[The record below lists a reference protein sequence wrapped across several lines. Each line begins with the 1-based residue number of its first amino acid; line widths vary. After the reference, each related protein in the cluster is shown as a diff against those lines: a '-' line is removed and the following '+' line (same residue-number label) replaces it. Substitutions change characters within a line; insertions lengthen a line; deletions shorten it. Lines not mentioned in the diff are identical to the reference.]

1 MSVRDNIPLCPS
13 TPVTS
18 ASENIRQYDI
28 ELITPLFGG
37 GASTRVNDIDF
48 PIRPTAIRGH
58 LQFWWRATVGAQY
71 ATREKLRT
79 AQSAVW
85 GDTTRASPVQ
95 VRVDEQQASAP
106 VPCAR
111 YDMDSNNPGRFRST
125 PSWNSPFNIDNT
137 ALPYALFP
145 FQGELAEGRS
155 RIKVEPAS
163 YILTARFR
171 LTISWTDEID
181 FAKQVEPA
189 IWAWVNFGGLGS
201 RTRRG
206 CGAIFCQQLAPRDT
220 EDLMAAWQQFLPE
233 PFPTREWPT
242 LAERILTNQNQDSAI
257 NAWDWVIDL
266 LSHFRQ
272 GKGKGRNP
280 GQQSSR
286 PGRSR
291 YPEAETIRTIPGM
304 PPSKHPRLTYIPNHA
319 FPRAE
324 FGLPIVFHFQG
335 NGEPP
340 ETTLYPDNDASGQ
353 TRERM
358 ASPLILK
365 PLGLQNGKTIPLIL
379 HLKTTELTGVDLRH
393 KKVSKT
399 LPSTTVIR
407 DRRLSNYFNSPLA
420 DSPNGSAIEAF
431 LAFARAEGFKEV
443 KR

>member
-1 MSVRDNIPLCPS
+1 
-13 TPVTS
+13 
-18 ASENIRQYDI
+18 
-28 ELITPLFGG
+28 
-37 GASTRVNDIDF
+37 
-48 PIRPTAIRGH
+48 
-58 LQFWWRATVGAQY
+58 
-71 ATREKLRT
+71 
-79 AQSAVW
+79 
-85 GDTTRASPVQ
+85 
-95 VRVDEQQASAP
+95 
-106 VPCAR
+106 
-111 YDMDSNNPGRFRST
+111 
-125 PSWNSPFNIDNT
+125 
-137 ALPYALFP
+137 
-145 FQGELAEGRS
+145 
-155 RIKVEPAS
+155 
-163 YILTARFR
+163 
-171 LTISWTDEID
+171 
-181 FAKQVEPA
+181 
-189 IWAWVNFGGLGS
+189 
-201 RTRRG
+201 
-206 CGAIFCQQLAPRDT
+206 
-220 EDLMAAWQQFLPE
+220 MAAWQQFLPE

-266 LSHFRQ
+266 FSHFRQ

-280 GQQSSR
+280 GQQSHR

-304 PPSKHPRLTYIPNHA
+304 PPSKHLRLTYIPNDA

-340 ETTLYPDNDASGQ
+340 ETNLYPDNDASGQ
-353 TRERM
+353 ERERM

-431 LAFARAEGFKEV
+431 LAFARADGFTEV

>member
-1 MSVRDNIPLCPS
+1 
-13 TPVTS
+13 
-18 ASENIRQYDI
+18 
-28 ELITPLFGG
+28 
-37 GASTRVNDIDF
+37 
-48 PIRPTAIRGH
+48 PIRPTAIRGQ
-58 LQFWWRATVGAQY
+58 LQFWWRATIGAQY
-71 ATREKLRT
+71 DNKEELRKE
-79 AQSAVW
+79 QSAVW
-85 GDTTRASPVQ
+85 GDTSRASPVQ
-95 VRVDEQQASAP
+95 VRVEVIDKGNHQRFLAS
-106 VPCAR
+106 
-111 YDMDSNNPGRFRST
+111 SFKH
-125 PSWNSPFNIDNT
+125 T
-137 ALPYALFP
+137 ALPYVLFP
-145 FQGELAEGRS
+145 FQGDLAN
-155 RIKVEPAS
+155 PAQFVKDTKFQL
-163 YILTARFR
+163 IV
-171 LTISWTDEID
+171 SWTKDID

-220 EDLMAAWQQFLPE
+220 EDLMSAWQQFLPE

-266 LSHFRQ
+266 FSHFRQ

-304 PPSKHPRLTYIPNHA
+304 PPSKHPRLTYIPNDA

-353 TRERM
+353 ERERM

-365 PLGLQNGKTIPLIL
+365 PLGLQNGKSIPLIL

-431 LAFARAEGFKEV
+431 LAFARAEGFSEV